1 MIDFLMSDAG
11 IGITIYAIICIGML
25 GSLSIGAKM
34 EKKKK

>member
-11 IGITIYAIICIGML
+11 IGITIYAIICVSML
-25 GSLSIGAKM
+25 GSLSIGASL

>member
-1 MIDFLMSDAG
+1 MLEFLMSDAG

-25 GSLSIGAKM
+25 GSLSLGAKL